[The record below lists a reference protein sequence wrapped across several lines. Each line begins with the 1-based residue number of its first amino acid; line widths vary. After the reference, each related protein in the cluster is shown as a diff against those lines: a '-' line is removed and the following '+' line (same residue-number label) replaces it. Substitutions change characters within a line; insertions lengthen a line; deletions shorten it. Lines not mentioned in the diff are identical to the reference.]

1 MRSSRGSETFVP
13 DGRVGSHNRVAMDAV
28 LKADYGDKDQKA
40 KNDADLARVSAA
52 GAGVRT
58 RTLASRARF
67 LLVSEPPS
75 LTPIRNPHHQARPRV
90 KDPVV
95 PAAEPKAYRP
105 PFWESKKFGEPY
117 GDFNR
122 KPPPRNV
129 VRVAP
134 PSPGRPHTTTRGE
147 PADLTNRPA
156 VSRSLNAMDASSA
169 FAAARARAKAAKP
182 VAVDDTRA
190 TGVMAAYTR
199 NASCPSLP
207 ALEHRMRTVLKQG
220 KQLHERD
227 TDDLLRAFAEFGVSV
242 DAHDVKGRKAN
253 DAARAEVNAI
263 DRLGFIRAWRALGVA
278 VSDAEAV
285 AVFNKYGQTRAGLMP
300 VRTFAEALLVPPA
313 RLSNMATAIRKGAFT
328 RAEATGKKKLVGARA
343 FQGKIVYPPCRKGV
357 FTPSGFDGTALVR
370 SAGEVDA
377 KLELEFVHGYARDCH
392 ANNLFYIRSKDAPER
407 TLREGASK
415 TGASKDDGG
424 AAETAAFV
432 EDHEIVYCTAGLG
445 VVYDKKKNAQRFFRG
460 HTDDVKCLTV
470 SKARD
475 LCASGQLGRE
485 PTAIVWDPYTCASLK
500 VLTHPRGT
508 RGVNA
513 VGFDRDAKTL
523 ATVGMDNN
531 HTIFVWDWRAGV
543 CRHELRGHADVPPK
557 VYGVVFDWVGEDPA
571 AFLTYGVNHIKFWKK
586 TETRSGGARAPKQSA
601 YVEESGKFGP
611 VCKKHAVVSAVFLP
625 SGRVLT
631 GTPEGSIAV
640 WSVSQRRITRLVR
653 AHAPGPSVSRV
664 DGPPTH
670 HGARCLRLRADGETL
685 LSAGADGHV
694 IAWDVKSGDL
704 KESSVISATP
714 VRSADGRR
722 GAPPVFVGLDCSPN
736 ARDAFAAGT
745 NASDVWEVVAPYSRR
760 GEGAS
765 DAAPAAAG
773 AEGQARK
780 ERDGA
785 SSSRVL
791 VNGHSSDLYSVAW
804 SPTEAGTYATA
815 SEGETVNVWCAERR
829 VLKRAVS
836 LGNKARSLA
845 FSPDGAYLA
854 VGCVNGGVHVLDAAT
869 LVRAR
874 WIKTFSQTVTD
885 VKYSPDG
892 ELLAACSSERRVD
905 VYDVRRG
912 YARIAKCN
920 GHGASVKHVDWS
932 EDSRVL
938 RTSCAAYEILHFDPR
953 TGKQIVSDNQRDTA
967 WHTRTSTLGF
977 DAMGI
982 WPYGADGTDVNAV
995 DRSNARAHLVT
1006 ADDFGGVNAFN
1017 YPVLVD
1023 EAPRAR
1029 EAGHSSHVMNVRFSP
1044 DDRWV
1049 VSVGGKDRAVF
1060 QWRFHRTPRAEE
1072 RADARAEAPPWARVG
1087 DADDEGAAAARE
1099 KARLVA
1105 RAGGV
1110 GENAP
1115 WERPP
1120 ALDLALEDLPDLPAP
1135 GTEEP

>member
-1 MRSSRGSETFVP
+1 
-13 DGRVGSHNRVAMDAV
+13 
-28 LKADYGDKDQKA
+28 
-40 KNDADLARVSAA
+40 
-52 GAGVRT
+52 
-58 RTLASRARF
+58 
-67 LLVSEPPS
+67 
-75 LTPIRNPHHQARPRV
+75 V

-156 VSRSLNAMDASSA
+156 VARSLNAMDASSA

-182 VAVDDTRA
+182 VAVDDARA

-199 NASCPSLP
+199 NVSCPSLP
-207 ALEHRMRTVLKQG
+207 ALEHRMRVVLKQG

-242 DAHDVKGRKAN
+242 SADVNGRSSTN
-253 DAARAEVNAI
+253 VDAI
-263 DRLGFIRAWRALGVA
+263 DRAGFVRAWRALGVA
-278 VSDAEAV
+278 VTDAEAV

-300 VRTFAEALLVPPA
+300 TRVFAEALLVPPA

-328 RAEATGKKKLVGARA
+328 RAEAVGKNKLVGHRA
-343 FQGKIVYPPCRKGV
+343 FHGKIVYPPCRKGV
-357 FTPSGFDGTALVR
+357 FTPSGFDGSDLVR

-392 ANNLFYIRSKDAPER
+392 ANNLFYIKAKPPSED
-407 TLREGASK
+407 GASEA
-415 TGASKDDGG
+415 GQRDDWS
-424 AAETAAFV
+424 
-432 EDHEIVYCTAGLG
+432 EDTEIVYCAAGLG
-445 VVYDKKKNAQRFFRG
+445 VVYDKRTNKQRFFRG

-470 SKARD
+470 SRAKD

-485 PTAIVWDPYTCASLK
+485 PTAIVWDPYTCISLK

-508 RGVNA
+508 RGVAA
-513 VGFDRDAKTL
+513 VGFDRDAATL

-531 HTIFVWDWRAGV
+531 HTIFIWDWRLGA
-543 CRHELRGHADVPPK
+543 CLHQLRGHADVPPK

-571 AFLTYGVNHIKFWKK
+571 AFLTYGVNHVKFWKK
-586 TETRSGGARAPKQSA
+586 VVSTADAKKKKNDSS

-611 VCKKHAVVSAVFLP
+611 VCKKHAVVSAAYLP

-640 WSVSQRRITRLVR
+640 WSASGPRRITRVVR
-653 AHAPGPSVSRV
+653 AHAAGPSVARV

-670 HGARCLRLRADGETL
+670 HGVRCLRLRADGETL

-694 IAWDVKSGDL
+694 IAWDVKDGDL
-704 KESSVISATP
+704 KESSVIAATP
-714 VRSADGRR
+714 VRSADGRA

-745 NASDVWEVVAPYSRR
+745 DASDVWEVVAPSSSS
-760 GEGAS
+760 ETS
-765 DAAPAAAG
+765 NEPVAAG
-773 AEGQARK
+773 AKRVGIAR
-780 ERDGA
+780 A

-804 SPTEAGTYATA
+804 SPTEAATYATA
-815 SEGETVNVWCAERR
+815 SEGETVNVWCADSR

-845 FSPDGAYLA
+845 FSPSGAHLA

-869 LVRAR
+869 LVRVR
-874 WIKTFSQTVTD
+874 WIKTFSQPVTD
-885 VKYSPDG
+885 LKYSPDG
-892 ELLAACSSERRVD
+892 ELLAACSSERRID

-912 YARIAKCN
+912 YKLVSKCS

-967 WHTRTSTLGF
+967 WHTRTSVLGF

-995 DRSNARAHLVT
+995 DRSRSRRHLVT
-1006 ADDFGGVNAFN
+1006 ADDFGGVNVFN
-1017 YPVLVD
+1017 YPAVVD
-1023 EAPRAR
+1023 EAPRKKN
-1029 EAGHSSHVMNVRFSP
+1029 AGHSSHVMNARFSP
-1044 DDRWV
+1044 DDAWV

-1060 QWRFHRTPRAEE
+1060 QWRFREVTGEDPEKKRS
-1072 RADARAEAPPWARVG
+1072 ADPPWARVG
-1087 DADDEGAAAARE
+1087 DVDDGAVAAARE
-1099 KARLVA
+1099 KARLEA
-1105 RAGGV
+1105 RKGSV

-1115 WERPP
+1115 WARPP
-1120 ALDLALEDLPDLPAP
+1120 ALDLSLEDLPDLPAP
-1135 GTEEP
+1135 GADEP